1 MEKLVTRFKSNI
13 HHYKTPE
20 YNETEIR
27 TEFIDKFFMCLGWD
41 VDNENGIQ
49 DSHKDV
55 VKESTVHVEG
65 RPKNAD
71 YAFRLGSDIA
81 FYVEAKKPSENLQN
95 NPKHAYQISK
105 LFLELNNILYTIFN
119 LFWNLC

>member
-1 MEKLVTRFKSNI
+1 MEKLVNRFKNNM

-95 NPKHAYQISK
+95 NIAKEK
-105 LFLELNNILYTIFN
+105 IFTA
-119 LFWNLC
+119 